1 MASRSAGGVQGEE
14 RERETEREMYF
25 TYIYGE
31 KETHSRN
38 VLAHTVVRAGKFEIH
53 RAGQQPANSQKG
65 VDAAVSR

>member
-1 MASRSAGGVQGEE
+1 
-14 RERETEREMYF
+14 MYF
-25 TYIYGE
+25 IYLYGE

>member
-1 MASRSAGGVQGEE
+1 
-14 RERETEREMYF
+14 MYF
-25 TYIYGE
+25 IYIYGE

-65 VDAAVSR
+65 VDAAVSRSNLFFLRETSLLLLRLSD